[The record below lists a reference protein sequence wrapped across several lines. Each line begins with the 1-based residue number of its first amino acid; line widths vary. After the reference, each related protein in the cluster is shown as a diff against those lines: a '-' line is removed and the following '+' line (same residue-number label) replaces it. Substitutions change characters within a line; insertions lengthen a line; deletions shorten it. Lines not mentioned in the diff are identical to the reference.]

1 METAPTT
8 LVEEQSAKIRQI
20 VDTMYNSQSNTSL
33 RQTSQANLFLAA
45 PNSVSTHLLSHLC
58 VSLVGI

>member
-1 METAPTT
+1 METAPT

-45 PNSVSTHLLSHLC
+45 PNSVSTHLY
-58 VSLVGI
+58 SLTFVFLL

>member
-20 VDTMYNSQSNTSL
+20 VDTMYNTQSNTSL

-45 PNSVSTHLLSHLC
+45 PNSVSTHLY
-58 VSLVGI
+58 SLTFVFLL